1 MDPALKCWVL
11 FYRKIMMYFPQE
23 CRIGGATYR
32 ITYGSNDLIS
42 QYAGYISFRKK
53 QITINNTDTSLT
65 TQKEALLHE
74 IMHGI
79 DEAIGAGNRVSEEE
93 NSARADYLFSFM
105 RDERNKRIIQWI
117 MNESDEGETVRT
129 KQPEFSR
136 IPIKGTVF

>member
-1 MDPALKCWVL
+1 
-11 FYRKIMMYFPQE
+11 MYYPQE

-32 ITYGSNDLIS
+32 IVYGSNDLIS

-53 QITINNTDTSLT
+53 QITINDTDTSLT

-93 NSARADYLFSFM
+93 NSARADYLFAFM
-105 RDERNKRIIQWI
+105 RDDRNKRIIHWI
-117 MNESDEGETVRT
+117 MSEKDEHNGCVNY
-129 KQPEFSR
+129 
-136 IPIKGTVF
+136 IPQEYFDSMEREYQRQQSEKGK